1 MMLQHYTE
9 ERCKCKQFSSRFETE
24 YQLNHRLLIYI
35 NLQLQ
40 VLVKLD
46 VNRIENTTKRGR
58 NMIPVDELKKEN
70 KEIDDLRKV
79 LIELVEIPDMH
90 GNSIFCELLERFQA
104 KLNNHLKHEARSL
117 YPELL
122 KSKDNDINN
131 LAKRFLDNT
140 HELERLLGKYV
151 KHWCHKLHDAELEKF
166 IKETEEV
173 FHLVEVRIKL
183 EEKHLFPAM

>member
-1 MMLQHYTE
+1 
-9 ERCKCKQFSSRFETE
+9 
-24 YQLNHRLLIYI
+24 
-35 NLQLQ
+35 
-40 VLVKLD
+40 
-46 VNRIENTTKRGR
+46 
-58 NMIPVDELKKEN
+58 MIPVNELKNEN

-79 LIELVEIPDMH
+79 LSELVEIPEMH
-90 GNSIFCELLERFQA
+90 GNSVFCELLERFQA

-122 KSKDNDINN
+122 SSKDNDVNN

-151 KHWCHKLHDAELEKF
+151 KHWCHKLQDAELEKF

-173 FHLVEVRIKL
+173 FHLVEERIKL
-183 EEKHLFPAM
+183 EEKHLFPAMQAYVGISVLRFRILAVAELGFAFQGGVRIYLYRIV